1 MAFKNYDPGR
11 VVVTFRGILLTG
23 LMDGTFVSAERTE
36 DAFEM
41 SVGVA
46 GDVTRVRNRNKTGTV
61 TATIMAESPSNNLL
75 SAVALADESTGLGYG
90 SLLIKDLN
98 GTTLVASP
106 QAWIRKLPVTE
117 YADTASSR
125 EWAFDCSELT
135 MLVGGAVV

>member
-1 MAFKNYDPGR
+1 MAFKNYDPAR
-11 VVVTFRGILLTG
+11 VVVTFKGILLVG

-46 GDVTRVRNRNKTGTV
+46 GDVTRVRNRNRTGTV
-61 TATIMAESPSNNLL
+61 TATVMAESPVNDLL
-75 SAVALADESTGLGYG
+75 SAVAFADEATGLGYG
-90 SLLIKDLN
+90 SLMIKDLN
-98 GTTLVASP
+98 GTTLVAAP

-117 YADTASSR
+117 YADTASGR
-125 EWAFDCSELT
+125 EWTFDCAELQ